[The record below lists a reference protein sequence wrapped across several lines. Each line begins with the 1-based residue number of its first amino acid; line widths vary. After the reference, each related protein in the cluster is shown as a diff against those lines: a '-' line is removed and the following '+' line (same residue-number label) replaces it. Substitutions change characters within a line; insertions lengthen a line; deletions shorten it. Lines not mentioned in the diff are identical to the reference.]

1 MNQLFMNLFP
11 NDWCSARGW
20 PRGFV
25 PTLELSSQKKE
36 REGKTGQVGLFALPY
51 LFLFP
56 CLPACLPSL
65 SPEKERR
72 NVLQPA
78 NSQFHDRFS
87 PILVFAPN
95 E

>member
-1 MNQLFMNLFP
+1 MIG
-11 NDWCSARGW
+11 ARGW

-36 REGKTGQVGLFALPY
+36 REGKTGQVGLFALPVS
-51 LFLFP
+51 
-56 CLPACLPSL
+56 LPACLASL